1 MPQLKGNLNLFYGN
15 AKTQRR
21 GGILITQGINLEAM
35 RLKWRSHHRT
45 QRIWQRGFTLIEMI
59 VIIAVIGILG
69 AVAAPSFTAMIDG
82 IQVTQTVTD
91 LQTALQDAQRQAIR
105 KNQTC
110 TVQVPQKNGK
120 GHGNGNGK
128 GKQDQITG
136 NCLTS
141 GNPELS
147 DNVNLA
153 TNMQSAIPIP
163 VVPLSIVP
171 IPNSTLPIVP
181 SSDVIEVKFGTLGSA
196 DFSILSA
203 LKPPLLPVDPTGKVV
218 AFVENP
224 KVPKKCVAISST
236 LGLTRV
242 GVYTGGTTPTDIT
255 DKGVCTAL
263 DWKQQ

>member
-1 MPQLKGNLNLFYGN
+1 
-15 AKTQRR
+15 
-21 GGILITQGINLEAM
+21 
-35 RLKWRSHHRT
+35 
-45 QRIWQRGFTLIEMI
+45 MI

-69 AVAAPSFTAMIDG
+69 AVAAPGFTAMIDG
-82 IQVTQTVTD
+82 IKVTQTVTN

-105 KNQTC
+105 KNQIC
-110 TVQVPQKNGK
+110 TVKVPQKLRK
-120 GHGNGNGK
+120 GNGNGNGSNSGNGNGGNGNGSNGNGSN

-141 GNPELS
+141 GSPELS

-153 TNMQSAIPIP
+153 TNMQSAISNP
-163 VVPLSIVP
+163 VVS
-171 IPNSTLPIVP
+171 LPIVP
-181 SSDVIEVKFGTLGSA
+181 SSNVVEVKFGTLGSA

-224 KVPKKCVAISST
+224 SVPKKCVAISST

>member
-1 MPQLKGNLNLFYGN
+1 M
-15 AKTQRR
+15 
-21 GGILITQGINLEAM
+21 EAM
-35 RLKWRSHHRT
+35 RLKRRSHHRT
-45 QRIWQRGFTLIEMI
+45 QQIWQRGFTLIEMI
-59 VIIAVIGILG
+59 VIIAVIGILS

-82 IQVTQTVTD
+82 IQVAQTVTN

-105 KNQTC
+105 KNQVC
-110 TVQVPQKNGK
+110 TVQVPKKNGN
-120 GHGNGNGK
+120 GNGNGK
-128 GKQDQITG
+128 QNQITG

-141 GNPELS
+141 GSSELS
-147 DNVNLA
+147 ENVNLA
-153 TNMQSAIPIP
+153 TNIQPAIPIP
-163 VVPLSIVP
+163 IPIAPLSIVP

-181 SSDVIEVKFGTLGSA
+181 SSNVVEVRFGTLGSA

-203 LKPPLLPVDPTGKVV
+203 LRPPLLPADPTGKVV
-218 AFVENP
+218 AYVENP